1 MLYDTVVEKDC
12 TVECL
17 YLDERLRDEMR
28 RFIKERII
36 QNLEATKRLLELGED
51 HIDTCVGIYTYAI
64 EEYGKILFLN
74 GLRPTAEKNNKL
86 RVRYAHR
93 NNGFRDHEHK
103 FNLALNDKY
112 LPASCKVLLEDGG
125 LTASGFEASGFITET
140 RTRPDMKTRMSVFYA
155 DFDENDNYK
164 SILKSP
170 EVKRKLFVTAI
181 DAFLQHIRVQR
192 YP

>member
-1 MLYDTVVEKDC
+1 MPYDTVVEKDC

-17 YLDERLRDEMR
+17 YIDEGLRDEMR

-51 HIDTCVGIYTYAI
+51 YIDTCVGIYTYAI

-93 NNGFRDHEHK
+93 NHGFRDHEHK
-103 FNLALNDKY
+103 FNLALDGKD
-112 LPASCKVLLEDGG
+112 LPASCKVQLEGGG
-125 LTASGFEASGFITET
+125 LIPSGFEASGFITET
-140 RTRPDMKTRMSVFYA
+140 RTRPDMKTRMSIFYA
-155 DFDENDNYK
+155 DFDENNNYNA
-164 SILKSP
+164 ILKSP
-170 EVKRKLFVTAI
+170 EVKRKLFVTAVG
-181 DAFLQHIRVQR
+181 DFLQHIREQS